1 LRRTSRVADHAG
13 TPYGVLALVAGAAML
28 RAEFDANKYP
38 KGVKINDA
46 ELPAANL
53 TRHAFHGEWNYTISP
68 ARGAPYSSPEIE

>member
-46 ELPAANL
+46 EFPAANL
-53 TRHAFHGEWNYTISP
+53 IRHAFHGEWNYTISP
-68 ARGAPYSSPEIE
+68 ARGAPIFVT